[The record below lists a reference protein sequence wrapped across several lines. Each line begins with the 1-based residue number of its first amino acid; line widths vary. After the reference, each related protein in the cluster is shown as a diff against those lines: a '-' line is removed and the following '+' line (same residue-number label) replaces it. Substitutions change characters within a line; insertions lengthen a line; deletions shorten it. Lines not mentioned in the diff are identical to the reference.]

1 LRELIRIPEAEL
13 QGLDD
18 RVWRRLLENDS
29 VDAIVH
35 HFTTASRRDHWQS
48 MRLRLQL
55 RRCESIRKSR
65 QNEDIRFSK

>member
-1 LRELIRIPEAEL
+1 LRERIWILEAEL

-29 VDAIVH
+29 VDTIAH
-35 HFTTASRRDHWQS
+35 NFTTESRRDHWQS

-55 RRCESIRKSR
+55 RQGESTRKGR

>member
-1 LRELIRIPEAEL
+1 LRELIWIPEAEL

-18 RVWRRLLENDS
+18 RVSRRLLENDS
-29 VDAIVH
+29 VDAIAH
-35 HFTTASRRDHWQS
+35 NFTTASRRDHWQS

-55 RRCESIRKSR
+55 RQGESVRKGR

>member
-1 LRELIRIPEAEL
+1 LRELTRISQAEL
-13 QGLDD
+13 QGRHD
-18 RVWRRLLENDS
+18 RVWRRLVENDS

-35 HFTTASRRDHWQS
+35 HFTTALRRDHWQS

-55 RRCESIRKSR
+55 GQGESIRKGR